1 MSRGRQAFG
10 LVVVVVVTFAA
21 AGIGSVF
28 TSGSVSEWYP
38 SIEKPSWTPPGWIFG
53 PVWTALYTL
62 MAVAAWVIWRK
73 EGWAGARAALVLYA
87 VQLALNAAWSPLF
100 FGLRMPGVAFAEL
113 VVLWMAIIA
122 TAVAFWK
129 KSPLAGALL
138 VPYVLWTTFAA
149 ALNLAIW
156 RLNA

>member
-21 AGIGSVF
+21 AGVGSIA
-28 TSGSVSEWYP
+28 TSQSVSDWYTAL
-38 SIEKPSWTPPGWIFG
+38 EKPSWTPPGWIFG

-62 MAVAAWVIWRK
+62 MAVAAWAVWRK

-100 FGLRMPGVAFAEL
+100 FGLRMPGLAFAEL
-113 VVLWMAIIA
+113 VVLWLALIA

-129 KSPLAGALL
+129 KSLVAGALL

-156 RLNA
+156 RMNA

>member
-1 MSRGRQAFG
+1 MSRGRQAAG

-38 SIEKPSWTPPGWIFG
+38 SIEKPSWTPPGWLFG

-113 VVLWMAIIA
+113 VVLWLAIIA

-129 KSPLAGALL
+129 KSPVAGALL
-138 VPYVLWTTFAA
+138 VPDALWTTFAA
-149 ALNLAIW
+149 ALTLAIW

>member
-1 MSRGRQAFG
+1 MSRGRQAVG

-21 AGIGSVF
+21 AGIGSVL

-38 SIEKPSWTPPGWIFG
+38 SIARPSWTPPGWLFG

-62 MAVAAWVIWRK
+62 MAVAAWVVWRK
-73 EGWAGARAALVLYA
+73 DGWAGARAALVLYA

-113 VVLWMAIIA
+113 VVLWLAIIA
-122 TAVAFWK
+122 TVVAFWK
-129 KSPLAGALL
+129 KSPVAGALL

-156 RLNA
+156 RMNA

>member
-38 SIEKPSWTPPGWIFG
+38 SIEKPSWTPPGWLFG

-73 EGWAGARAALVLYA
+73 EGWAGARAALVLYG

-113 VVLWMAIIA
+113 VVLWMAVIA

>member
-28 TSGSVSEWYP
+28 TSGSVSQWYP
-38 SIEKPSWTPPGWIFG
+38 ALEKPSWTPPGWLFG

-62 MAVAAWVIWRK
+62 MAVAAWVVWRK

-113 VVLWMAIIA
+113 VVLWLAIIA
-122 TAVAFWK
+122 MAVAFWK
-129 KSPLAGALL
+129 KSLVAGALL
-138 VPYVLWTTFAA
+138 VPYALWTTFAA

-156 RLNA
+156 RMNA

>member
-1 MSRGRQAFG
+1 MSRGRQAAG

>member
-38 SIEKPSWTPPGWIFG
+38 SIEKPSWTPPGWLFG

>member
-1 MSRGRQAFG
+1 MSRGRQALG

-21 AGIGSVF
+21 AGVGSVF
-28 TSGSVSEWYP
+28 TSGSVSQWYP
-38 SIEKPSWTPPGWIFG
+38 ALARPSWTPPGWLFG

-62 MAVAAWVIWRK
+62 MAVAAWAVWRK
-73 EGWAGARAALVLYA
+73 QGWAGARAALVLYA

-100 FGLRMPGVAFAEL
+100 FGLRMSGVAFVEL
-113 VVLWMAIIA
+113 VVLWLAIIA

-129 KSPLAGALL
+129 KSLVAGALL

-156 RLNA
+156 RMNA

>member
-113 VVLWMAIIA
+113 VVLWMAVIA

>member
-1 MSRGRQAFG
+1 MSRGRQAAG

-38 SIEKPSWTPPGWIFG
+38 SIEKPSWTPPGWLFG